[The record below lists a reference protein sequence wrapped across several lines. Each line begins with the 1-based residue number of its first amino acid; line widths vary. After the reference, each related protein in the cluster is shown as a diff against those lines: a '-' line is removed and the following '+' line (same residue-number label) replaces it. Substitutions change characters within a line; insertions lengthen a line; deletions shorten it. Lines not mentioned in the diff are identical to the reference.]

1 MDWLRLW
8 LFRGIGGGS
17 TACARAANSGLSP
30 LRCYTEWVKIALAQ
44 INPTVGDFSGNT
56 AKILEFTR
64 RARVGG
70 ADLVLFPEL
79 AICGYPPADLLE
91 KPAFVARCGEA
102 VCEIA
107 RAIAHDSIAV
117 IVGYVTPA
125 EHGAG
130 KHVMNSAALV
140 RHGHVEFVQSK
151 MLLPFYDVFDEQRYF
166 APAARQRLCHL
177 DGQPVALTI
186 CEDAWND
193 KSFWENR
200 LYTVDPV
207 EELMKQG
214 ASLILNISASPWWRG
229 KCPLRREMLSAIAR
243 RHRVPVVM
251 LNQVGG
257 NDSLVF
263 DGSSLVIGP
272 DGQVIAQARSFAE
285 DLIFADLDALTGD
298 IRTECED
305 EAQAMLDALTLGT
318 RDYVHKCGFSKA
330 VVGLSG
336 GIDSA
341 LVAAIAVRA
350 LGADNVTALG
360 MPSPYSS
367 QGSIDDSRHL
377 AANLGIRYEVIPID
391 AIFAAFGEGLSGVFA
406 GTKPGI
412 SEENLQSRIRGAL
425 LMAFSN
431 KFNALVLTTGNKSE
445 MSTGYCT
452 LYGDMVGAL
461 AVIGDVFKTR
471 VYDLCRCVN
480 AEREVIPRSILEKPP
495 SAELRPGQKDTDTL
509 PPYEVLDPVLEAYV
523 ERYETPEAIAA
534 ERGLDLELVRSVV
547 KMVERSEY
555 KRQQAAPVLKVTPKA
570 FGMGRRFPIAV
581 KVQV

>member
-1 MDWLRLW
+1 LPE
-8 LFRGIGGGS
+8 FR
-17 TACARAANSGLSP
+17 RAALARIR
-30 LRCYTEWVKIALAQ
+30 RCYTKKVKIALAQ
-44 INPTVGDFSGNT
+44 IDPTVGDFSGNT

-64 RARVGG
+64 RASQGG
-70 ADLVLFPEL
+70 ADLVIFPEL

-102 VCEIA
+102 LGEIA
-107 RAIAHDSIAV
+107 QATAHDSIAV
-117 IVGYVTPA
+117 IAGYVTAA

-166 APAARQRLCHL
+166 APAARQRICHF

-200 LYTVDPV
+200 LYSVDPV

-214 ASLILNISASPWWRG
+214 ASLVLNISASPWWRN
-229 KCPLRREMLSAIAR
+229 KRELRREMLAAVAKR
-243 RHRVPVVM
+243 NRVPVVM
-251 LNQVGG
+251 VNQVGG
-257 NDSLVF
+257 NDSLLF
-263 DGSSLVIGP
+263 DGSSLVLGP
-272 DGQVIAQARSFAE
+272 DGNVIAQAASFQE
-285 DLIFADLDALTGD
+285 DLVFADLGSLSGD
-298 IRTECED
+298 LHPQTPDED
-305 EAQAMLDALTLGT
+305 EAMIEALALGT
-318 RDYVHKCGFSKA
+318 RDYVRKCGFSRA
-330 VVGLSG
+330 VVALSG

-350 LGADNVTALG
+350 LGAENVTTLG

-367 QGSIDDSRHL
+367 QGSIDDSRQL
-377 AANLGIRYEVIPID
+377 AENLGIRYEVLPISD
-391 AIFAAFGEGLSGVFA
+391 IFSAFNHALAPVFA
-406 GTKPGI
+406 GCRPDIT
-412 SEENLQSRIRGAL
+412 EENIQSRIRGAL
-425 LMAFSN
+425 VMAYSN

-471 VYDLCRCVN
+471 VYDLCRRLN
-480 AEREVIPRSILEKPP
+480 AEREVIPHAILDKPP
-495 SAELRPGQKDTDTL
+495 SAELRPGQKDTDSLL
-509 PPYEVLDPVLEAYV
+509 PYDVLDPILEAYV

-534 ERGLDLELVRSVV
+534 ACKLDSETVRAVV
-547 KMVERSEY
+547 KLVERSEY